1 MCASSA
7 RTSKKRKLA
16 DTSGSENKPTKKLND
31 GKKKDKLT
39 RELSLYLL
47 LHMYMHIL
55 FHVYSDK
62 QKQVGS
68 IIVVTESVNRDSS
81 HDDKDVHVHT
91 HVSTNTNTVDPLL
104 DDKCMYEVISNRN
117 LL

>member
-1 MCASSA
+1 
-7 RTSKKRKLA
+7 
-16 DTSGSENKPTKKLND
+16 
-31 GKKKDKLT
+31 
-39 RELSLYLL
+39 
-47 LHMYMHIL
+47 MYMHIL

-68 IIVVTESVNRDSS
+68 IIVVTDPLDKDVTESVNIDSS

-104 DDKCMYEVISNRN
+104 DDKCMYEVISNKY
-117 LL
+117 